1 MQQVHVRISR
11 DTSSGPLLGAAK
23 TQRFTAPSVRGGG
36 KQGSTC
42 PPGSEP
48 ESQNTTQYP
57 PQISQRMDA
66 NLALFQVEARKV
78 RFLLKESGSMDLDG
92 AAETIS
98 ANQACS
104 ANLVMSKGQNLW
116 CLSGDPLIGPP
127 SHLCPD
133 SSSCQCKQSP
143 ARGRRRDHKGSFLS
157 L

>member
-1 MQQVHVRISR
+1 MRISR
-11 DTSSGPLLGAAK
+11 DTSPGPLLGAAK
-23 TQRFTAPSVRGGG
+23 TQRLTAPSVRGGE

-48 ESQNTTQYP
+48 ESQNTTQHP
-57 PQISQRMDA
+57 PQILHRMDA
-66 NLALFQVEARKV
+66 NLALFQVEARGA
-78 RFLLKESGSMDLDG
+78 RFLLKESGSVDPDE
-92 AAETIS
+92 AAKTVSE
-98 ANQACS
+98 NQACS
-104 ANLVMSKGQNLW
+104 ANLVMSKEQNLR

-143 ARGRRRDHKGSFLS
+143 ARGRQRDHKGSFLS